1 MIIPTDTTIAVVDGT
16 RFRVFRNKAAEPHIQ
31 LIELAEPDVHAHNQ
45 GSGGRH
51 HTGAGNPDS
60 SRIEED
66 NFAAAVAGY
75 LNHQVLDGKITGLF
89 VIADPRTLGELRR
102 HYHKTLEGKLVGELA
117 KDLAGE
123 AINAIEAALA
133 KIHG

>member
-1 MIIPTDTTIAVVDGT
+1 MIIPSDTTIAVVDGT
-16 RFRVFRNKAAEPHIQ
+16 KFRLFRNKGAEPHIQ
-31 LIELAEPDVHAHNQ
+31 LAELGEPDIDAKNQ

-51 HTGAGNPDS
+51 HSSAANPDD

-66 NFAAAVAGY
+66 NFAAAVAGF
-75 LNHQVLDGKITGLF
+75 LNAQVLEGKIAGLF

-102 HYHKTLEGKLVGELA
+102 HYHKTLEAKLVGELA

-123 AINAIEAALA
+123 GISAIEAALV
-133 KIHG
+133 KLHG